1 MADKQAKNAKRK
13 KKFRSK
19 AEDDLSL
26 EDVLAV
32 GGDKVSIICSI
43 SALGCITYRTYGG
56 IWTEF
61 YRVQYNLLGLEA
73 VLKLIYNLKSI

>member
-56 IWTEF
+56 T
-61 YRVQYNLLGLEA
+61 
-73 VLKLIYNLKSI
+73 